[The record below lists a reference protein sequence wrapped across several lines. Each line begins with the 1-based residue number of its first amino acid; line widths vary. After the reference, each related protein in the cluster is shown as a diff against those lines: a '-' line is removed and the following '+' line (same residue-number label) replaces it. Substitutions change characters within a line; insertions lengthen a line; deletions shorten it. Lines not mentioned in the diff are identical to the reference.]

1 MPKVNS
7 KVLQQDIEIN
17 RMIGHIK
24 GEQPGPTLI
33 FIGGIHGNEPAGV
46 FALLQVF
53 DNYHANPYPV
63 KGNIYGISGNLW
75 ALERGD
81 RFHENDLNRLWTKER
96 LSQLR
101 AGTLEVNNE
110 DLAQLQEIYNIISD
124 ILNTETGPFYFLD
137 LHTTSSKTIPFLTVN
152 DSLLNRKFTSLYPVP
167 IILGIEEYLDGPAL
181 SYINELGYVA
191 FGFEGG
197 QHDDAEAIENH
208 VSFIHFTLGIT
219 GCASKNDVEFEKHQ
233 NTLLENTGRSH
244 EIYEIYFRHEI
255 MPDEEFE
262 MRPGFVNFQTVKK
275 GQEIA
280 VSNGRVLKAKKN
292 GRMFMPLYQKK
303 GDDGFFAIRKIP
315 RFYLWLSAWF
325 RKVRL
330 DGILPILPGIS
341 WASEKHDE
349 LIVNRKTARFIT
361 KGFFHLFGYRS
372 KRIDKTHLMI
382 KNREAASR
390 YREYRDTIWF

>member
-1 MPKVNS
+1 MS
-7 KVLQQDIEIN
+7 KATNKALHKNIEIN

-24 GEQPGPTLI
+24 GEEPGPTLI

-46 FALLQVF
+46 FALQQVF
-53 DNYHANPYPV
+53 EEFKRNPIPI
-63 KGNIYGISGNLW
+63 KGHVYGISGNLW

-96 LSQLR
+96 ISKLR
-101 AGTLEVNNE
+101 NGTLDVNNE
-110 DLAQLQEIYNIISD
+110 DLTQLQEVYNVIKE
-124 ILNTETGPFYFLD
+124 ILTTEKGPFYFLD

-152 DSLLNRKFTSLYPVP
+152 DSLLNRKFTSHYPAP

-197 QHDDAEAIENH
+197 QHDDVEAIENH
-208 VSFIHFTLGIT
+208 VSFIYFTLGLT
-219 GCASKNDVEFEKHQ
+219 GSASKQDVNFDKRYQ
-233 NTLLENTGRSH
+233 SLSNNAGNSH
-244 EIYEIYFRHEI
+244 AIYDIFFRHEI
-255 MPDEEFE
+255 KENDEFE
-262 MRPGFVNFQTVKK
+262 MKPGFVNFQTVRKR
-275 GQEIA
+275 QEIA
-280 VSNGRVLKAKKN
+280 TSNGRILKAKKN
-292 GRMFMPLYQKK
+292 GRIFMPLYQKK

-325 RKVRL
+325 RKIRL
-330 DGILPILPGIS
+330 DGVLPFLPGIS
-341 WASEKHDE
+341 WASDIHDE
-349 LIVNRKTARFIT
+349 LIVNRTTARFFTRGI
-361 KGFFHLFGYRS
+361 FHLFGYRS

-390 YREYRDTIWF
+390 YREYRDAIWF